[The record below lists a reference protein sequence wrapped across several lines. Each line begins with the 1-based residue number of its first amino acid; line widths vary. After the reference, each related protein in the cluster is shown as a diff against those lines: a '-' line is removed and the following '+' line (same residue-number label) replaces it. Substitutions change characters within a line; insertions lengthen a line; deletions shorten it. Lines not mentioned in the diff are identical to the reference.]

1 MAEKSK
7 THAAFFLSLIQKK
20 YEQERNWGKRDRRQE
35 KESMCTR
42 EIEGRKEEK
51 GRRENKQK

>member
-20 YEQERNWGKRDRRQE
+20 YEQERNWGKRDRKRGE
-35 KESMCTR
+35 RKKVKE
-42 EIEGRKEEK
+42 
-51 GRRENKQK
+51 